1 MDFSASLT
9 TLLIGIVLLVTVPL
23 LIVAARLQRIARILA
38 RIEHMN
44 LRSMQRWGG

>member
-1 MDFSASLT
+1 MDFSGSLT
-9 TLLIGIVLLVTVPL
+9 ILLLGIFFLVTVPL
-23 LIVAARLQRIARILA
+23 LLVAARLQHVARILS

>member
-1 MDFSASLT
+1 MDFSGSLT
-9 TLLIGIVLLVTVPL
+9 TLLIAIFVLVTVPL
-23 LIVAARLQRIARILA
+23 AVVAIRLQRIARILA